1 MPKQKKRTRVSV
13 DNLDKPARKLTSKEQ
28 KKVKGGTGTVV
39 PTGSVTFTVDGV
51 ARTTIGGALNNTIG
65 LR

>member
-1 MPKQKKRTRVSV
+1 MPKQKKRTRVKV

-28 KKVKGGTGTVV
+28 KKVKGGTATVV

-51 ARTTIGGALNNTIG
+51 NRTTIGGALRGT
-65 LR
+65 